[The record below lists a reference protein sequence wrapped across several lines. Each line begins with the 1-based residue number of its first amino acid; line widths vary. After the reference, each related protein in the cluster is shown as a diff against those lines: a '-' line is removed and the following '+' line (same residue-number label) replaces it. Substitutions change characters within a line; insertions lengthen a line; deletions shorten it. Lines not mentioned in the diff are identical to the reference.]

1 MLASLLRDPL
11 VTRAT
16 LSRAL
21 EAYET
26 IRLPQANHVQRGSR
40 QSGIMYEFNSV
51 LEDRYAELGQEIEHM
66 WDWLWVRSPEEDVR
80 RGLRLMKG
88 NLSGHL

>member
-51 LEDRYAELGQEIEHM
+51 LEDRYAELGQEIEAQERHM
-66 WDWLWVRSPEEDVR
+66 YVHSSKEFE
-80 RGLRLMKG
+80 
-88 NLSGHL
+88 S